1 MTKENIQQHAQPTKN
16 EEVSIQGDV
25 LILATC
31 RKPCVKTIGL
41 ESIGIDINELTNG
54 IEVDDNLE
62 TNIKVV
68 YATGDCTGDQ
78 QFTQHADYQD
88 AIAARNTLL
97 PFNDPIF
104 QIQ

>member
-1 MTKENIQQHAQPTKN
+1 MITKENTQQHAKPNKN

-54 IEVDDNLE
+54 VEVDDSLE

-68 YATGDCTGDQ
+68 YAAGDCTSDQ
-78 QFTQHADYQD
+78 QFTQHAGYQV

-97 PFNDPIF
+97 P
-104 QIQ
+104 